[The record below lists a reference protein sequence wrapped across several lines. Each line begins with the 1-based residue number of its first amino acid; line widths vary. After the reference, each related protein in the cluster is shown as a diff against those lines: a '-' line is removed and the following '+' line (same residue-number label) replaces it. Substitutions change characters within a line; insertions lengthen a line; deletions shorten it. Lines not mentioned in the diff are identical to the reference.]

1 MGMDAFVDYLEGRFA
16 AQISSHTV
24 MQPTGGDFEPL
35 PEQLD
40 PKLAA
45 ALKSKGL
52 TSLYSHQSEAFESI
66 RQGQDTV
73 LVSKTASGKTLSF
86 LLPILHDYITS
97 DAPFGVALLYP
108 TKALS
113 RDQEGTLGGL
123 LQAAGADMR
132 LGTFDG
138 DTPREER
145 NRIQSQADFMIT
157 NPDMLH
163 SGILPNHSRKWR
175 TFLSRLKYIVV
186 DEVHTYR
193 GAFGSHVANVM
204 RRLLR
209 VCEMHGS
216 RPTFVCSSATIGNPG
231 EHVEA
236 LFNRP
241 FHLINRDGAPR
252 PQRDLYLVNPPVVQS
267 HGHAMYRKGPNSI
280 SIPLIRE
287 ATQQGVRTICFCR
300 SRQQVERLVRAVTD
314 GRPEMKKKV
323 KPYRGG
329 LLPNERRQLERD
341 LAEGRVTT
349 IVSTNALELG
359 IDIGDLDLCLLSGHP
374 GSMSSFWQQA
384 GRVGRR
390 GSRAVIVY
398 AARDTPIDQYFVN
411 HPEFLQ
417 RAPIEQAWL
426 NADNPYILLQ
436 HLPCAAHEH
445 PLRDTEPAFPEP
457 AYGAALE
464 VLKDDGTLKEYHGN
478 YRYAMRD
485 YPAKGVNLRGMTDY
499 NIEIFCGTEVI
510 GEIDPIGAR
519 GELYKDAIY
528 QHLGRRY
535 MSMDLDLEK
544 KLCRVDPVDVDY
556 YTECVWESRVTI
568 TELLESQK
576 VGCPGVSQSSHH
588 SPSDEVRGSEIQTT
602 ASERP
607 NLADS
612 DSDLADA
619 SRPDEGAS
627 GSQSA
632 FAPLVT
638 RSDDGYVEENT
649 SRLDFG
655 YINVNRQPKL
665 YKKIRE
671 RTLENIGY
679 GPITLDPFIY
689 DTAGFALYPSEHW
702 RTAIEAADKRH
713 IGAGLYGL
721 AYILKRTAPSLCLC
735 DSQNIETDVS
745 LTEVQPGE
753 WRSALYLFDT
763 IEGGVGYAEK
773 IFEVFSEALR
783 LAETIINDCP
793 CLAGC
798 PACVTSLPPG
808 VEDEEL
814 QQLLMESNASVECTK
829 SLITA
834 LLTGE
839 VVLPEI
845 TEFALAE
852 PDAVIPPDVDEEFER
867 LKNRLNKASGILKKK
882 RERIH

>member
-1 MGMDAFVDYLEGRFA
+1 MGMDAFVDYLQGRFA
-16 AQISSHTV
+16 AQIASHNV
-24 MQPTGGDFEPL
+24 MEATSGEFEDFPETLHPRLAEALRATGL
-35 PEQLD
+35 QQ
-40 PKLAA
+40 
-45 ALKSKGL
+45 
-52 TSLYSHQSEAFESI
+52 LYSHQSEAFESI
-66 RQGQDTV
+66 GRGQDTV

-86 LLPILHDYITS
+86 LLPILQDYVTS

-113 RDQEGTLGGL
+113 RDQEGTLGRL

-163 SGILPNHSRKWR
+163 SGILPNHNRRWR

-204 RRLLR
+204 RRLVR
-209 VCEMHGS
+209 ACEMHGS
-216 RPTFVCSSATIGNPG
+216 RPTFVCSSATIGNPA

-236 LFNRP
+236 LFERP
-241 FHLINRDGAPR
+241 FHVVNRDGAPR
-252 PQRDLYLVNPPVVQS
+252 PQRDLYMINPPVVQS
-267 HGHAMYRKGPNSI
+267 HGHAMYRKGPNSV

-287 ATQQGVRTICFCR
+287 ATQRGVRTICFCR
-300 SRQQVERLVRAVTD
+300 SRQQVERLCRAVTD
-314 GRPEMKKKV
+314 GRPKLKQKV

-329 LLPNERRQLERD
+329 LLPNERRKLERD
-341 LAEGRVTT
+341 LAEGKVTT
-349 IVSTNALELG
+349 IISTNALELG
-359 IDIGDLDLCLLSGHP
+359 IDIGDLDLCILSGHP
-374 GSMSSFWQQA
+374 GSMASFWQQA

-390 GSRAVIVY
+390 GSKAVIVY
-398 AARDTPIDQYFVN
+398 VARDTPIDQYFVN

-417 RAPIEQAWL
+417 QVPIERAWL

-445 PLRDTEPAFPEP
+445 PLREEEPAFPEP
-457 AYGAALE
+457 AYPAALD
-464 VLKDDGTLKEYHGN
+464 VLIEDGTLKEYHGN
-478 YRYAMRD
+478 YRYALRD

-499 NIEIFCGTEVI
+499 NIEIYCGTEVI

-535 MSMDLDLEK
+535 MSMELDLEK

-568 TELLESQK
+568 TESLDEYRLSN
-576 VGCPGVSQSSHH
+576 VDSADAPVSQAQ
-588 SPSDEVRGSEIQTT
+588 SET
-602 ASERP
+602 
-607 NLADS
+607 ADS
-612 DSDLADA
+612 
-619 SRPDEGAS
+619 R
-627 GSQSA
+627 
-632 FAPLVT
+632 
-638 RSDDGYVEENT
+638 DDQAEHDQQTAKLE
-649 SRLDFG
+649 FG

-689 DTAGFALYPSEHW
+689 DTAGFAFYPPVVW
-702 RTAIEAADKRH
+702 WTAVEKADKRH
-713 IGAGLYGL
+713 IGAALYGL

-735 DSQNIETDVS
+735 DEKNIETDVS
-745 LTEVQPGE
+745 LTEVAPGE
-753 WRSALYLFDT
+753 WKSALYLFDT

-773 IFEVFSEALR
+773 IFEVFTDALK
-783 LAETIINDCP
+783 LAQTIINDCP
-793 CLAGC
+793 CSAGC

-814 QQLLMESNASVECTK
+814 EQLLVESNASVACTQ

-839 VVLPEI
+839 TVLPEV
-845 TEFALAE
+845 TEFAIE
-852 PDAVIPPDVDEEFER
+852 DRIEVIPPEPDEEAEK
-867 LKNRLNKASGILKKK
+867 LKHRLNKAGAILKKK

>member
-1 MGMDAFVDYLEGRFA
+1 MGMEAFVDFLEARFA

-24 MQPTGGDFEPL
+24 MEPTLGDFESL
-35 PEQLD
+35 PETLD
-40 PKLAA
+40 PRLAT
-45 ALKSKGL
+45 ALQKSGM
-52 TSLYSHQSEAFESI
+52 SRLYSHQSEAFASI
-66 RQGQDTV
+66 SRGQDTV
-73 LVSKTASGKTLSF
+73 LVSRTASGKTLSF
-86 LLPILHDYITS
+86 LLPILQDYITS
-97 DAPFGVALLYP
+97 EAPFGVALLYP

-113 RDQEGTLGGL
+113 RDQEGTLGRL

-145 NRIQSQADFMIT
+145 TRIQSQADFMIT

-163 SGILPNHSRKWR
+163 SGILPNHNRKWR

-204 RRLLR
+204 RRLVR
-209 VCEMHGS
+209 ACEMHGS
-216 RPTFVCSSATIGNPG
+216 RPTFICSSATIGNPA

-236 LFNRP
+236 LFERP
-241 FHLINRDGAPR
+241 FHVIDRDGAPR
-252 PQRDLYLVNPPVVQS
+252 PQRDLYTINPPVMQS
-267 HGHAMYRKGPNSI
+267 PGHAMYRKGPNSI

-287 ATQQGVRTICFCR
+287 ATRQGVRTICFCR

-314 GRPEMKKKV
+314 GKPEMKKKV

-359 IDIGDLDLCLLSGHP
+359 IDIGDLDLCILSGHP
-374 GSMSSFWQQA
+374 GSMASFWQQA

-390 GSRAVIVY
+390 DSRAIIVY

-411 HPEFLQ
+411 HPEFMQ
-417 RAPIEQAWL
+417 QAPIERAWL

-445 PLRDTEPAFPEP
+445 PLREEEPAFPEP
-457 AYGAALE
+457 GYPAALE
-464 VLKDDGTLKEYHGN
+464 ILKEDGTLKEYRGN
-478 YRYAMRD
+478 YRYALRD

-499 NIEIFCGTEVI
+499 NIEIYCGTEVI

-544 KLCRVDPVDVDY
+544 KLCRVDEVSVDY
-556 YTECVWESRVTI
+556 YTECVWESRVEI
-568 TELLESQK
+568 TESLDRYFLNGPASTDQTSDANQANDGAKLE
-576 VGCPGVSQSSHH
+576 
-588 SPSDEVRGSEIQTT
+588 
-602 ASERP
+602 
-607 NLADS
+607 
-612 DSDLADA
+612 
-619 SRPDEGAS
+619 
-627 GSQSA
+627 
-632 FAPLVT
+632 
-638 RSDDGYVEENT
+638 
-649 SRLDFG
+649 FG

-689 DTAGFALYPSEHW
+689 DTAGFAIYPPVNW
-702 RTAIEAADKRH
+702 RSQVEAQDKRH

-735 DSQNIETDVS
+735 DEQNIETDVS
-745 LTEVQPGE
+745 LTEVAPGE
-753 WRSALYLFDT
+753 WRSALFLFDT

-773 IFEVFSEALR
+773 IFEVFREALQ
-783 LAETIINDCP
+783 LAQTIIEDCP
-793 CLAGC
+793 CAAGC

-814 QQLLMESNASVECTK
+814 EQLLVESNASVACTI
-829 SLITA
+829 SLIRS

-839 VVLPEI
+839 IHLPEV
-845 TEFALAE
+845 TEFAIA
-852 PDAVIPPDVDEEFER
+852 DKVAVIPPDVDEEFEKLVDR
-867 LKNRLNKASGILKKK
+867 LGKASKILKSK

>member
-1 MGMDAFVDYLEGRFA
+1 MGMEAFVDFLESRFA
-16 AQISSHTV
+16 GQISSHTV
-24 MQPTGGDFEPL
+24 MEQTPGEFEGF
-35 PEQLD
+35 PEALNPQLV
-40 PKLAA
+40 K
-45 ALKSKGL
+45 ALKSSGL
-52 TSLYSHQSEAFESI
+52 TQLYSHQSEAFESI
-66 RQGQDTV
+66 RRGQDTV

-86 LLPILHDYITS
+86 LLPILHDYITAES
-97 DAPFGVALLYP
+97 PFGVALLYP

-113 RDQEGTLGGL
+113 RDQEGTLGRL

-163 SGILPNHSRKWR
+163 SGILPNHSRRWR

-204 RRLLR
+204 RRLVR
-209 VCEMHGS
+209 ACEMHGS
-216 RPTFVCSSATIGNPG
+216 SPTFVCSSATIGNPT

-236 LFNRP
+236 LFQRP
-241 FHLINRDGAPR
+241 FHVINRDGAPR
-252 PQRDLYLVNPPVVQS
+252 PQRDLYLINPPVVQS
-267 HGHAMYRKGPNSI
+267 HGHALYRKGPNSV

-287 ATQQGVRTICFCR
+287 ATKQGVRTICFCR
-300 SRQQVERLVRAVTD
+300 SRQQVERLCRAVTD
-314 GRPEMKKKV
+314 GRPELKKKV

-349 IVSTNALELG
+349 IISTNALELG
-359 IDIGDLDLCLLSGHP
+359 IDIGDLDLCILSGHP
-374 GSMSSFWQQA
+374 GSMASFWQQA

-411 HPEFLQ
+411 HPEYLQ
-417 RAPIEQAWL
+417 RAPIERAWL
-426 NADNPYILLQ
+426 NANNPYILMQ

-445 PLRDTEPAFPEP
+445 PLRDVEPAFPEP
-457 AYGAALE
+457 AYTAALE
-464 VLKDDGTLKEYHGN
+464 VLKNDGTLKEYHGN
-478 YRYAMRD
+478 YRYAQRD
-485 YPAKGVNLRGMTDY
+485 YPARGANLRGMTDY
-499 NIEIFCGTEVI
+499 NIEIYCGTEVI

-528 QHLGRRY
+528 QHLGHRY

-544 KLCRVDPVDVDY
+544 KLCRVDLVDVDY

-568 TELLESQK
+568 TESLEQYEIPSADNALSN
-576 VGCPGVSQSSHH
+576 VAGRAVPGIETDDQA
-588 SPSDEVRGSEIQTT
+588 
-602 ASERP
+602 ASESH
-607 NLADS
+607 ASTS
-612 DSDLADA
+612 DSFAGSPHGHADA
-619 SRPDEGAS
+619 VAAG
-627 GSQSA
+627 
-632 FAPLVT
+632 
-638 RSDDGYVEENT
+638 
-649 SRLDFG
+649 RLDFG

-671 RTLENIGY
+671 RSLENIGY
-679 GPITLDPFIY
+679 GPITLAPFIY
-689 DTAGFALYPSEHW
+689 DTAGFALYPPAAW
-702 RTAIEAADKRH
+702 RETVEASDKRH
-713 IGAGLYGL
+713 VGAALYGL

-735 DSQNIETDVS
+735 DEQNIETDVS
-745 LTEVQPGE
+745 LTEVAPGE
-753 WRSALYLFDT
+753 WKSALYLFDT

-773 IFEVFSEALR
+773 IFEVFSEALQ
-783 LAETIINDCP
+783 LARTIIDDCP
-793 CLAGC
+793 CTAGC
-798 PACVTSLPPG
+798 PACVTALPPG

-814 QQLLMESNASVECTK
+814 EQLLVESNAAVMCTQ

-839 VVLPEI
+839 LVV
-845 TEFALAE
+845 
-852 PDAVIPPDVDEEFER
+852 PDVTACVIDAKIAVIPPEPDEEFEK
-867 LKNRLNKASGILKKK
+867 L
-882 RERIH
+882 RERLGKAGRILQQKRARIH

>member
-1 MGMDAFVDYLEGRFA
+1 MSMDAFVKFLEGRFA
-16 AQISSHTV
+16 PHVASHTV
-24 MQPTGGDFEPL
+24 MEATPGDFVPL

-40 PKLAA
+40 PNLAD
-45 ALKSKGL
+45 ALRQSGM
-52 TSLYSHQSEAFESI
+52 TQLYSHQHEAFESI
-66 RQGQDTV
+66 RNGQDTV
-73 LVSKTASGKTLSF
+73 LVSRTASGKTLSF
-86 LLPILHDYITS
+86 LLPILQEYVTS
-97 DAPFGVALLYP
+97 EAPFGVALLYP

-113 RDQEGTLGGL
+113 RDQEGTLGRL

-145 NRIQSQADFMIT
+145 NRIQSSADFMIT

-163 SGILPNHSRKWR
+163 SGILPNHNRKWR
-175 TFLSRLKYIVV
+175 TFLSRLKYIVI

-204 RRLLR
+204 RRLVR
-209 VCEMHGS
+209 ACEMHGS
-216 RPTFVCSSATIGNPG
+216 RPIFICSSATIGNPA

-236 LFNRP
+236 LLERRFAV
-241 FHLINRDGAPR
+241 INKDGAPR
-252 PQRDLYLVNPPVVQS
+252 PRRDLYMINPPVMQS
-267 HGHAMYRKGPNSI
+267 HGHAVYRKGPNSV
-280 SIPLIRE
+280 SIPLIRD
-287 ATQQGVRTICFCR
+287 ATKRGIRTICFCR

-314 GRPEMKKKV
+314 GHPDMKKKV

-359 IDIGDLDLCLLSGHP
+359 IDIGDLDLCILTGHP
-374 GSMSSFWQQA
+374 GSMASFWQQA

-390 GSRAVIVY
+390 GSRALIVY
-398 AARDTPIDQYFVN
+398 TARDTPIDQYFVN

-417 RAPIEQAWL
+417 EAPIEQAWL

-445 PLRDTEPAFPEP
+445 PLRETESAFPEP
-457 AYGAALE
+457 GYPAALE
-464 VLKDDGTLKEYHGN
+464 ILKADETLKEYHGD
-478 YRYAMRD
+478 YRYALRD
-485 YPAKGVNLRGMTDY
+485 YPARGVNLRGMTDY
-499 NIEIFCGTEVI
+499 NIEIYCGTEVI

-544 KLCRVDPVDVDY
+544 KLCRVDPVNVDY
-556 YTECVWESRVTI
+556 YTECVWESRIEI
-568 TELLESQK
+568 TESLDEYHIGAQENPTDSSLAARLE
-576 VGCPGVSQSSHH
+576 
-588 SPSDEVRGSEIQTT
+588 
-602 ASERP
+602 
-607 NLADS
+607 
-612 DSDLADA
+612 
-619 SRPDEGAS
+619 
-627 GSQSA
+627 
-632 FAPLVT
+632 
-638 RSDDGYVEENT
+638 
-649 SRLDFG
+649 FG

-689 DTAGFALYPSEHW
+689 DTAGFALYPPVYW
-702 RTAIEAADKRH
+702 RTAVEEHDKRH

-735 DSQNIETDVS
+735 DEQNIETDVS
-745 LTEVQPGE
+745 LTEVGPSE
-753 WRSALYLFDT
+753 WKSALYLFDT

-773 IFEVFSEALR
+773 IFEVFAEALK
-783 LAETIINDCP
+783 LAQTIIDECP
-793 CLAGC
+793 CTAGC

-808 VEDEEL
+808 VEDEDLE
-814 QQLLMESNASVECTK
+814 QLLVESNASVACTK
-829 SLITA
+829 SLIVA
-834 LLTGE
+834 LLTGRVE
-839 VVLPEI
+839 LPEI
-845 TEFALAE
+845 TEFAIAAGESIE
-852 PDAVIPPDVDEEFER
+852 PPEVDHEQEKLVQR
-867 LKNRLNKASGILKKK
+867 LGKASQLLRKK
-882 RERIH
+882 RERLH

>member
-1 MGMDAFVDYLEGRFA
+1 MGMEAFVNFLESRFA
-16 AQISSHTV
+16 GQVSSHTV
-24 MQPTGGDFEPL
+24 MEQTPGEFEDF
-35 PEQLD
+35 PEALD
-40 PKLAA
+40 PRLAK
-45 ALKSKGL
+45 ALKTSGL
-52 TSLYSHQSEAFESI
+52 TQLYSHQSEAFESI
-66 RQGQDTV
+66 RRGQDTV

-86 LLPILHDYITS
+86 LLPILHDYMTS
-97 DAPFGVALLYP
+97 ESPFGVALLYP

-113 RDQEGTLGGL
+113 RDQEGTLGRL
-123 LQAAGADMR
+123 LQASGADMR

-163 SGILPNHSRKWR
+163 SGILPNHSRRWR

-209 VCEMHGS
+209 ACEMHGS
-216 RPTFVCSSATIGNPG
+216 RPTFVCSSATIGNPT

-236 LFNRP
+236 LFQRP
-241 FHLINRDGAPR
+241 FHVINRDGAPR
-252 PQRDLYLVNPPVVQS
+252 PQRDLYLINPPVVQS
-267 HGHAMYRKGPNSI
+267 HGHALYRKGPNSV

-287 ATQQGVRTICFCR
+287 ATKQGVRTICFCR
-300 SRQQVERLVRAVTD
+300 SRQQVERLCRAVTD
-314 GRPEMKKKV
+314 GRPELQKKV

-349 IVSTNALELG
+349 IISTNALELG
-359 IDIGDLDLCLLSGHP
+359 IDIGDLDLCILTGHP
-374 GSMSSFWQQA
+374 GSMASFWQQA

-411 HPEFLQ
+411 HPEYLQ
-417 RAPIEQAWL
+417 RAPIERAWL

-445 PLRDTEPAFPEP
+445 PLREEEPAFPEP
-457 AYGAALE
+457 AYQAALE

-478 YRYAMRD
+478 YRYAQRD

-499 NIEIFCGTEVI
+499 NIDIYCGTEVI

-528 QHLGRRY
+528 QHLGHRY

-544 KLCRVDPVDVDY
+544 KLCRVDLVDVDY

-568 TELLESQK
+568 TESLEQYEIPTGDNSLSNIAPP
-576 VGCPGVSQSSHH
+576 VVPGVPPNEQAVAMSAAATSDRSAA
-588 SPSDEVRGSEIQTT
+588 SPLGHA
-602 ASERP
+602 ASV
-607 NLADS
+607 AC
-612 DSDLADA
+612 
-619 SRPDEGAS
+619 G
-627 GSQSA
+627 
-632 FAPLVT
+632 
-638 RSDDGYVEENT
+638 
-649 SRLDFG
+649 RLDFG

-679 GPITLDPFIY
+679 GPITLAPFIY
-689 DTAGFALYPSEHW
+689 DTAGFALYPPAAW
-702 RTAIEAADKRH
+702 RDTVEASDKRH
-713 IGAGLYGL
+713 IGAALYGL

-735 DSQNIETDVS
+735 DEQNIETDVS
-745 LTEVQPGE
+745 LTEVAPGE
-753 WRSALYLFDT
+753 WKSALYLFDT

-773 IFEVFSEALR
+773 IFEVFSEALQ
-783 LAETIINDCP
+783 LARTIIDDCP
-793 CLAGC
+793 CAAGC

-814 QQLLMESNASVECTK
+814 EQLLVESNAAVVCTR

-839 VVLPEI
+839 LIVPDV
-845 TEFALAE
+845 TECVIEAKI
-852 PDAVIPPDVDEEFER
+852 AVIPPEPDEEFEK
-867 LKNRLNKASGILKKK
+867 L
-882 RERIH
+882 RERLGKAGRILQQKRARIH

>member
-1 MGMDAFVDYLEGRFA
+1 MTMENFVDYLEGRFA
-16 AQISSHTV
+16 ARISSHTI
-24 MQPTGGDFEPL
+24 MEATGGEFEDL

-40 PKLAA
+40 PALVA
-45 ALKSKGL
+45 ALKTKGL
-52 TSLYSHQSEAFESI
+52 DRLYSHQSEAFESI
-66 RQGQDTV
+66 RRGQDTV

-86 LLPILHDYITS
+86 LLPILQNYVTADS
-97 DAPFGVALLYP
+97 RFSVALLYP

-113 RDQEGTLGGL
+113 RDQESTLGGL

-138 DTPREER
+138 DTPPEER
-145 NRIQSQADFMIT
+145 TRIQAQADFMIT

-163 SGILPNHSRKWR
+163 SGILPNHSRRWR

-216 RPTFVCSSATIGNPG
+216 RPTFVCSSATIGNPS

-241 FHLINRDGAPR
+241 FHTITRDGAPR

-267 HGHAMYRKGPNSI
+267 AGHALYRKGPNSV

-287 ATQQGVRTICFCR
+287 ATKQGIRTICFCR

-314 GRPEMKKKV
+314 GRSEMKQKV

-329 LLPNERRQLERD
+329 LLPSERRQLERD

-374 GSMSSFWQQA
+374 GSMASFWQQA

-398 AARDTPIDQYFVN
+398 VARDTPIDQYFVN

-417 RAPIEQAWL
+417 QAPIERAWL

-445 PLRDTEPAFPEP
+445 PLRDTEAAFREP
-457 AYGAALE
+457 AYSAALD
-464 VLKDDGTLKEYHGN
+464 VLKDDGTLKEYHGD
-478 YRYAMRD
+478 YRYAKRD
-485 YPAKGVNLRGMTDY
+485 YPARGVNLRGMTDY
-499 NIEIFCGTEVI
+499 NIEIYCGTEVI

-535 MSMDLDLEK
+535 MSLDLDLEK
-544 KLCRVDPVDVDY
+544 KLCKVDPVEVDY
-556 YTECVWESRVTI
+556 YTECVWESRVNI
-568 TELLESQK
+568 TESLEQRSL
-576 VGCPGVSQSSHH
+576 PEADNS
-588 SPSDEVRGSEIQTT
+588 
-602 ASERP
+602 AP
-607 NLADS
+607 NAN
-612 DSDLADA
+612 
-619 SRPDEGAS
+619 
-627 GSQSA
+627 SA
-632 FAPLVT
+632 K
-638 RSDDGYVEENT
+638 
-649 SRLDFG
+649 LDFG
-655 YINVNRQPKL
+655 YINVNRQPKQ

-689 DTAGFALYPSEHW
+689 DSAGFALYLPSAW
-702 RTAIEAADKRH
+702 RDAMEAQDKRH

-735 DSQNIETDVS
+735 DTSNIETDVA
-745 LTEVQPGE
+745 LTEVGPSE

-773 IFEVFSEALR
+773 IFEVFADALT
-783 LAETIINDCP
+783 LAQTIINDCP
-793 CLAGC
+793 CAAGC
-798 PACVTSLPPG
+798 PSCVTSLPPG
-808 VEDEEL
+808 VEDENLE
-814 QQLLMESNASVECTK
+814 QLLVESNASVVCTN

-839 VVLPEI
+839 VLLPEVTDFSI
-845 TEFALAE
+845 Q
-852 PDAVIPPDVDEEFER
+852 DKVAVIPPDEDEELEKLKHR
-867 LKNRLNKASGILKKK
+867 LGKASRILQDK
-882 RERIH
+882 RARIH